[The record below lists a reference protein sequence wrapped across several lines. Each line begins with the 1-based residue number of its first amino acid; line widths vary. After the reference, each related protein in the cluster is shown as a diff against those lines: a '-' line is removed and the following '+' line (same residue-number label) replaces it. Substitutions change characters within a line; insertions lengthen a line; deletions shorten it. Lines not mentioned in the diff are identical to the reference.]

1 MKETTLHFDVPEE
14 CREFAEAIW
23 NDFCNNARALGIR
36 GFTLKVIAFDLSSIP
51 RNTVATFCLER
62 QIAPWWFMK
71 NCWTENNAL
80 LLRQAYDAE
89 LHMADNSRNYRRGS
103 IHIETRAFRKKDTK
117 KMMHFLDLN
126 FVSYYRRIA
135 EFFPD
140 FTTRYIDAPKEVK

>member
-1 MKETTLHFDVPEE
+1 MKETTLHFDVPGE

-23 NDFCNNARALGIR
+23 SDFCNNAGMLGIR
-36 GFTLKVIAFDLSSIP
+36 GFTLKLIEYDLSSKP
-51 RNTVATFCLER
+51 RGIVTSYCLER

-71 NCWTENNAL
+71 NCWTDNETF
-80 LLRQAYDAE
+80 LLRQKYDAE
-89 LHMADNSRNYRRGS
+89 QHIAENPHNYHGS
-103 IHIETRAFRKKDTK
+103 IRIEATAFRKKDTK

-140 FTTRYIDAPKEVK
+140 FTTRYIDAPK